1 MIFHTNAYWI
11 KSRSNPS
18 RSSHKNIST
27 KRTTQLS
34 AFSSILLDL
43 FRQQEKSSEIARD
56 YGRRRRDSGLHARG
70 AVHRLRRRRRCP
82 QGLLS
87 SSCSWF
93 KALRL
98 VEYSAL
104 QLWHKIWLCSFS
116 FCPGKI
122 AFVDYIE
129 LCLFLVQFTDSSV
142 VHESSCFREIDTSRT
157 WLIWTFSS
165 KWEYI
170 ASNDFLKKILNTPYV
185 SVKFVYSIIDSNTV

>member
-1 MIFHTNAYWI
+1 MT
-11 KSRSNPS
+11 
-18 RSSHKNIST
+18 
-27 KRTTQLS
+27 
-34 AFSSILLDL
+34 AFIYHHRLTCSDNRRNSG
-43 FRQQEKSSEIARD
+43 IARD
-56 YGRRRRDSGLHARG
+56 YGRRRRDSGHHARG

-87 SSCSWF
+87 SSSSWF
-93 KALRL
+93 NALR
-98 VEYSAL
+98 VIEFVGYSAL
-104 QLWHKIWLCSFS
+104 LLWHKIWSCSFS

-129 LCLFLVQFTDSSV
+129 LCLFLVQFSDSSV
-142 VHESSCFREIDTSRT
+142 IHESSCFQEIDDTSRT

-185 SVKFVYSIIDSNTV
+185 YVKFVYSIIDLNTV